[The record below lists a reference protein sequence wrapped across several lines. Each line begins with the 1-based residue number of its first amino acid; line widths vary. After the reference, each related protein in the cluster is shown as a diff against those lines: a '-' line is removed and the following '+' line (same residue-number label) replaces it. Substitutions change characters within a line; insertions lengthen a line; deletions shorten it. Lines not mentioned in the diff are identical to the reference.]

1 MIQDALIFT
10 LADVQLVR
18 KVSINIDDFDLYA
31 REAQANYLQ
40 KLLGDK
46 LYTAMLADLVAG
58 APQNTRFIEL
68 IDGVIYTNG
77 RDIIFRGVK
86 LYAIYVWLH
95 LYMANADLSITPLG
109 AMLFKDADA
118 ERNEAA
124 AAMRNAKSH
133 FISAADGLEE
143 PILRFLDFKGSVYP
157 EFSESFKI
165 EQADADNITFQVVG
179 SKYDFPD
186 NFLTSS

>member
-1 MIQDALIFT
+1 MIQDDLIFT

-18 KVSINIDDFDLYA
+18 KVSVNIDDFDLYA

-46 LYTAMLADLVAG
+46 LYTVMLGDLSAG
-58 APQNTRFIEL
+58 VPQGTRFKEL
-68 IDGVIYTNG
+68 IDGVIYTDG

-109 AMLFKDADA
+109 AQLFKDEQA

-124 AAMRNAKSH
+124 SAMRNAKAH

-143 PILRFLDFKGSVYP
+143 PILRFLEFKGSVYP

-165 EQADADNITFQVVG
+165 EQADADNITFQVFG
-179 SKYDFPD
+179 RKFEAPD
-186 NFLTSS
+186 NFLTS